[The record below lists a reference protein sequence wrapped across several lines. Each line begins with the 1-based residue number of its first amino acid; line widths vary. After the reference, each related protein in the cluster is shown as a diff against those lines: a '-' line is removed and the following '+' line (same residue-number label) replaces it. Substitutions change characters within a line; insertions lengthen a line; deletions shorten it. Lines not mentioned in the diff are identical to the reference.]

1 MAGCTLA
8 SHQLPLGNLDAL
20 GHPARRAGGKP
31 LDKFASLAKAS
42 RATIQINIGTHQRNA
57 HRDYN
62 EVLAPQSVGLYLAAT
77 PQEKIDALTLN
88 NATLFRP
95 RFGFEA
101 AKQTVRAQAL
111 DIRQRHEMTDREI
124 RWLRYSGLL
133 HVTRDE
139 AKLVPDRRIPMAGW
153 FQLALFSPL
162 FVIRVF
168 QIGFSDGAAW
178 KLFLGQATVS
188 ALWFSITW
196 GLSKLY
202 IEPWRLLRKV
212 WVLSN

>member
-1 MAGCTLA
+1 MADEEKEI
-8 SHQLPLGNLDAL
+8 H
-20 GHPARRAGGKP
+20 
-31 LDKFASLAKAS
+31 
-42 RATIQINIGTHQRNA
+42 IQVNAAESQRNA

-62 EVLAPQSVGLYLAAT
+62 EVLAPQSVGLYLAVT
-77 PQEKIDALTLN
+77 PQEEIDALTLN
-88 NATLFRP
+88 NATLFRR

-101 AKQTVRAQAL
+101 AKETVRAQVL
-111 DIRQRHEMTDREI
+111 DMRQRHEMTDREI

-139 AKLVPDRRIPMAGW
+139 AKLVPDRRIPMVGW

-162 FVIRVF
+162 FVIWVF

-178 KLFLGQATVS
+178 KLFLGQAAVA
-188 ALWFSITW
+188 ALWFGAIW

-212 WVLSN
+212 GVLSS